1 LQAITNKKGN
11 YEMRLEN
18 KTAVVTGAASGLGKA
33 IVEKFLEEGSKV
45 IIVDINKDAGRELS
59 ENLGSKTLALSAD
72 VGDAKSVENLQKSIL
87 ASFDKVDVVVNN
99 AGVTHLPTPL
109 DEVTEEDFDR
119 VFRVNC
125 KSVYLMAKAFVPN
138 MKNQGSGS
146 ILNIASTAG
155 VSPRPNLNWYNSSKG
170 WMNTA
175 TRTMAVELAPFGIRV
190 NAVNPVASET
200 PLLASFMGED
210 TPEMRQKFLSTIPLG
225 RFAQPQDIANAACY
239 LSSDEASMVT
249 GVCMQVDGGRCI

>member
-1 LQAITNKKGN
+1 
-11 YEMRLEN
+11 MRLEN
-18 KTAVVTGAASGLGKA
+18 KTAIVTGAASGLGKA
-33 IVEKFLEEGSKV
+33 IVEKFLGEGSRV
-45 IIVDINKDAGRELS
+45 VIVDVNESAARDLS
-59 ENLGSKTLALSAD
+59 ATLGPKTLAVKTD
-72 VGDAKSVENLQKSIL
+72 VGDTKSVENLKKVV
-87 ASFDKVDVVVNN
+87 FDNFDSVDVVVNN

-119 VFRVNC
+119 VFRINC

-138 MKNQGSGS
+138 MKKQGSGS

-175 TRTMAVELAPFGIRV
+175 TRTMAVELAPFGVRV

-200 PLLASFMGED
+200 PLLSSFLGED

-225 RFAQPQDIANAACY
+225 RFAQPEDIANAACY
-239 LSSDEASMVT
+239 LCSEEASMVT
-249 GVCMQVDGGRCI
+249 GICMQVDGGRCI